1 MINYNQRKYWNAV
14 ILTFA
19 IFISIGT
26 LVYTRILV
34 KALSAEQYKMM
45 SMLGGAYK
53 ELNDVSLNPE
63 TSDISFLFNIIKSNE
78 YIPLILTDS
87 NDHILES
94 RNLDSS
100 RLLKKGFLEKQLA
113 RMKAQHAPIP
123 IIFSDNQR
131 QYIYYKDSKLITQ
144 LRIYPY
150 IQLFFVM
157 LFIFVAYFAL
167 NSSRKFEQN
176 KVWVGMSK
184 ETAHQL
190 GTPVSSLIAL
200 SENMKVYENQI
211 GKEIIEEFEKD
222 IHRLQIITE
231 RFSKIGSLPKFE
243 NRNIYELINVS
254 LDYLRPRF
262 SKRITLVFTPKTDKI
277 VEAQVIPSLFD
288 WVIENIS
295 KNAINAMEGAGKIT
309 FSIKSTDQF
318 VYIDI
323 SDSGK
328 GIPRNKFN
336 TIFNPGYTTSAR
348 GWGMGLS
355 LTKRII
361 EGYHKGQIFVK
372 SSELG
377 KGSTFRIK
385 LARKKNK

>member
-1 MINYNQRKYWNAV
+1 MINYNQRKYWNVV

-19 IFISIGT
+19 IFISLGT

-34 KALSAEQYKMM
+34 KALSAEEYKMM

-53 ELNDVSLNPE
+53 ELNDVALNPE
-63 TSDISFLFNIIKSNE
+63 SVDISFLFNIIKSNE
-78 YIPLILTDS
+78 YVPLILTDS
-87 NDHILES
+87 NDKILES

-100 RLLKKGFLEKQLA
+100 RILKKGYLEKQLFK
-113 RMKAQHAPIP
+113 MKKQHAPIP
-123 IIFSDNQR
+123 IIFSDNQK
-131 QYIYYKDSKLITQ
+131 QYIYYKDSKLLTQ

-200 SENMKVYENQI
+200 SENLKAYDNHI
-211 GKEIIEEFEKD
+211 GKEIIDEFEKD

-243 NRNIYELINVS
+243 KKNIFEFINTS

-262 SKRITLVFTPKTDKI
+262 SKKVTLEFTLTSDKL
-277 VEAQVIPSLFD
+277 VETQIIPSLFD

-309 FSIKSTDQF
+309 FSIKSNKRF
-318 VYIDI
+318 VFIDI
-323 SDSGK
+323 SDTGK

-361 EGYHKGQIFVK
+361 ESYHKGQIFVK
-372 SSELG
+372 SSDLG

-385 LARKKNK
+385 LPRK

>member
-1 MINYNQRKYWNAV
+1 MINYNQRKYWNGI
-14 ILTFA
+14 ILIFA
-19 IFISIGT
+19 ILISLGT
-26 LVYTRILV
+26 LIYTRILV
-34 KALSAEQYKMM
+34 NALSAEEYKMM
-45 SMLGGAYK
+45 NTLAGAYK

-63 TSDISFLFNIIKSNE
+63 STDISFLFTIIKSNE
-78 YIPLILTDS
+78 NIPLILADS
-87 NDHILES
+87 KDHILQS

-100 RLLKKGFLEKQLA
+100 SISKKGYLEKQLKK
-113 RMKAQHAPIP
+113 MKNQHAPIP

-131 QYIYYKDSKLITQ
+131 QYIYYKDSKLIVL

-150 IQLFFVM
+150 VELFFVI
-157 LFIFVAYFAL
+157 LFILLAYFSF

-190 GTPVSSLIAL
+190 GTPVSSLLAL
-200 SENMKVYENQI
+200 SENLKEFENQI
-211 GKEIIEEFEKD
+211 GKEMIEEFEKD
-222 IHRLQIITE
+222 IYRLQIITE

-243 NRNIYELINVS
+243 QKNIYELIKTS

-262 SKRITLVFTPKTDKI
+262 SKKVTLQFSPNTDNL
-277 VEAQVIPSLFD
+277 VEAKVIPSLFD

-309 FSIKSTDQF
+309 FSIKAKDNF

-323 SDSGK
+323 SDTGK
-328 GIPRNKFN
+328 GIPRHKFG

-355 LTKRII
+355 LTRRII
-361 EGYHKGQIFVK
+361 ESYHRGQIFVK

-377 KGSTFRIK
+377 KGTTFRIK
-385 LARKKNK
+385 LPRK

>member
-14 ILTFA
+14 ILILA
-19 IFISIGT
+19 VFISIGT

-34 KALSAEQYKMM
+34 KSLAAEEYKLMNL
-45 SMLGGAYK
+45 LGGAYK
-53 ELNDVSLNPE
+53 ELNEVVDNPVS
-63 TSDISFLFNIIKSNE
+63 TDISFLFTIIKSNE
-78 YIPLILTDS
+78 NVPLILTDAK
-87 NDHILES
+87 DQILES

-100 RLLKKGFLEKQLA
+100 RISKKGYLERQLEI
-113 RMKAQHAPIP
+113 MKSQHPPIP

-131 QYIYYKDSKLITQ
+131 QYIYYKDSKLIVL

-150 IQLFFVM
+150 VQLFFVI
-157 LFIFVAYFAL
+157 LFILIAYFAF

-200 SENMKVYENQI
+200 SENLKEYENQI
-211 GKEIIEEFEKD
+211 GKEMIEEFEKD
-222 IHRLQIITE
+222 IFRLQIITE

-243 NRNIYELINVS
+243 NRNIYELVNIS
-254 LDYLRPRF
+254 IDYLRPRLSKKVSLEF
-262 SKRITLVFTPKTDKI
+262 SSDTDKN

-309 FSIKSTDQF
+309 FSIRTKDNY
-318 VYIDI
+318 VCIDI
-323 SDSGK
+323 SDTGK
-328 GIPRNKFN
+328 GIPRNKYH

-361 EGYHKGQIFVK
+361 ERYHDGQIFVK
-372 SSELG
+372 SSDLG

-385 LARKKNK
+385 LPRKKN

>member
-1 MINYNQRKYWNAV
+1 MINYNQRKYWNGV
-14 ILTFA
+14 LLSFA
-19 IFISIGT
+19 ILISIGT

-45 SMLGGAYK
+45 NMLGGAYK
-53 ELNDVSLNPE
+53 ELNEMALNPE
-63 TSDISFLFNIIKSNE
+63 SVDISFLFNIIKSNK
-78 YIPLILTDS
+78 YVPLILTDS
-87 NDHILES
+87 NDKILES
-94 RNLDSS
+94 RNLDSL
-100 RLLKKGFLEKQLA
+100 RIAKKGYLEKQLIK
-113 RMKAQHAPIP
+113 MKKQHDPIP

-131 QYIYYKDSKLITQ
+131 QYIYYRDSKLITQ

-150 IQLFFVM
+150 VQLFFVM

-200 SENMKVYENQI
+200 SENLKVFENQI
-211 GKEIIEEFEKD
+211 GKEIIDEFEKD
-222 IHRLQIITE
+222 VHRLLIITE

-243 NRNIYELINVS
+243 KRNIFELINTS

-262 SKRITLVFTPKTDKI
+262 SKKVTLIFTSGSDKL
-277 VEAQVIPSLFD
+277 VETKVIPSLFD
-288 WVIENIS
+288 WVIENIC

-309 FSIKSTDQF
+309 FLIKSTNHF

-323 SDSGK
+323 SDTGK

-355 LTKRII
+355 LTKRIV

-377 KGSTFRIK
+377 KGTTFRIK
-385 LARKKNK
+385 LPRK

>member
-1 MINYNQRKYWNAV
+1 MINYNQRKYWNGV
-14 ILTFA
+14 ILIFA
-19 IFISIGT
+19 IFISLGT
-26 LVYTRILV
+26 LVYTKILV
-34 KALSAEQYKMM
+34 KALSSEEYKMM
-45 SMLGGAYK
+45 NMLGGAYK
-53 ELNDVSLNPE
+53 ELNDVSTNPE
-63 TSDISFLFNIIKSNE
+63 QTDISFLFTIIKSNE
-78 YIPLILTDS
+78 NIPLILADS
-87 NDHILES
+87 NDKILES

-100 RLLKKGFLEKQLA
+100 RLLKKGYLERQLIK
-113 RMKAQHAPIP
+113 MKNQHAPIP
-123 IIFSDNQR
+123 IIFSNNQR
-131 QYIYYKDSKLITQ
+131 QYIYYKDSKLILL

-150 IQLFFVM
+150 VQLFFVM
-157 LFIFVAYFAL
+157 LFIFIAYFAF

-200 SENMKVYENQI
+200 SENLKVYENQI
-211 GKEIIEEFEKD
+211 GKEMIDEFEKD
-222 IHRLQIITE
+222 IYRLQVITE
-231 RFSKIGSLPKFE
+231 RFSKIGSLPKLE
-243 NRNIYELINVS
+243 QRNIYELINTS

-262 SKRITLVFTPKTDKI
+262 SKKVSIEFSPNTDNL
-277 VEAQVIPSLFD
+277 VEAQVISSLFD
-288 WVIENIS
+288 WVIENIC

-309 FSIKSTDQF
+309 FLIKSKDNF
-318 VYIDI
+318 VIIDI
-323 SDSGK
+323 SDTGK

-361 EGYHKGQIFVK
+361 ESYHNGQIFVK

-385 LARKKNK
+385 LPRK

>member
-1 MINYNQRKYWNAV
+1 MINYNQRKYWNGI
-14 ILTFA
+14 ILIFA
-19 IFISIGT
+19 IFISLGT
-26 LVYTRILV
+26 LVYTKILV
-34 KALSAEQYKMM
+34 KALSAEEYKMM
-45 SMLGGAYK
+45 NMLAGAYK

-63 TSDISFLFNIIKSNE
+63 STDISFLFTIIKTNE
-78 YIPLILTDS
+78 NVPVILTDS
-87 NDHILES
+87 NNKILES

-100 RLLKKGFLEKQLA
+100 RLSNKAYLERQLIK
-113 RMKAQHAPIP
+113 MKNQHTPIP
-123 IIFSDNQR
+123 IIFSDNQK
-131 QYIYYKDSKLITQ
+131 QYIYYKDSKLIEL

-150 IQLFFVM
+150 VQLFFVM
-157 LFIFVAYFAL
+157 LFIIIAYLAF

-200 SENMKVYENQI
+200 SENLKAYENQI
-211 GKEIIEEFEKD
+211 GKEMIDEFEMD

-243 NRNIYELINVS
+243 KRNIFELINNS

-262 SKRITLVFTPKTDKI
+262 SKKVTLVFTSNSDKL

-295 KNAINAMEGAGKIT
+295 KNAINAMEGVGKIT
-309 FSIKSTDQF
+309 FSIKSNDHF
-318 VYIDI
+318 VFIDI
-323 SDSGK
+323 SDTGK

-361 EGYHKGQIFVK
+361 ESYHKGQIFVR

-385 LARKKNK
+385 LLRK

>member
-1 MINYNQRKYWNAV
+1 MINYNQRKYWNGV
-14 ILTFA
+14 ILSFA
-19 IFISIGT
+19 ILISIGT

-45 SMLGGAYK
+45 NMLGGAYK
-53 ELNDVSLNPE
+53 ELNDVALNPE
-63 TSDISFLFNIIKSNE
+63 SVDISFLFNIIKSNE
-78 YIPLILTDS
+78 YVPLILTDS
-87 NDHILES
+87 KDNILES
-94 RNLDSS
+94 RNLDSL
-100 RLLKKGFLEKQLA
+100 RIKKKGYLEKQLIK
-113 RMKAQHAPIP
+113 MKKQHAPIP

-150 IQLFFVM
+150 AQLFFVM
-157 LFIFVAYFAL
+157 LFIFVSYFAL

-200 SENMKVYENQI
+200 SENLKLFENQI
-211 GKEIIEEFEKD
+211 GKEIIDEFEKD
-222 IHRLQIITE
+222 VHRLLIITE

-243 NRNIYELINVS
+243 KRNIFELINTS

-262 SKRITLVFTPKTDKI
+262 SKKVTMVFTPTSDKI
-277 VEAQVIPSLFD
+277 IETKVIPSLFD
-288 WVIENIS
+288 WVIENIC

-309 FSIKSTDQF
+309 FSIKSTSHF

-323 SDSGK
+323 SDNGK

-355 LTKRII
+355 LTKRIV

-372 SSELG
+372 TSELG

-385 LARKKNK
+385 LPRK

>member
-1 MINYNQRKYWNAV
+1 
-14 ILTFA
+14 
-19 IFISIGT
+19 
-26 LVYTRILV
+26 
-34 KALSAEQYKMM
+34 MM
-45 SMLGGAYK
+45 SMLAGAYT
-53 ELNDVSLNPE
+53 ELNAVSLNPV
-63 TSDISFLFNIIKSNE
+63 DISFLFTIIKSNE

-87 NDHILES
+87 NDQIFES

-100 RLLKKGFLEKQLA
+100 RLTKKGYLQKQLDI
-113 RMKAQHAPIP
+113 MKSQHAPIP
-123 IIFSDNQR
+123 IIFSDNQK
-131 QYIYYKDSKLITQ
+131 QYIYYKDSKLISQ
-144 LRIYPY
+144 LKIYPY

-200 SENMKVYENQI
+200 SENLKEYENHI
-211 GKEIIEEFEKD
+211 GKEMIEEFEKD

-243 NRNIYELINVS
+243 KRNVFEFINTS
-254 LDYLRPRF
+254 LDYLKPRF
-262 SKRITLVFTPKTDKI
+262 SKKVSLEFASGSDKI
-277 VEAQVIPSLFD
+277 IEAMIIPSLFD
-288 WVIENIS
+288 WVIENLC
-295 KNAINAMEGAGKIT
+295 KNAINAMVGAGKIT
-309 FSIKSTDQF
+309 FSIKATDHF
-318 VYIDI
+318 VVIDI
-323 SDSGK
+323 SDNGK
-328 GIPRNKFN
+328 GIQRNKFN
-336 TIFNPGYTTSAR
+336 TIFNPGYTTSSR

-361 EGYHKGQIFVK
+361 ESYHKGQIFVK
-372 SSELG
+372 TSELG

-385 LARKKNK
+385 LPLK